1 MTESGKIKKLKLNPP
16 TTSRGGTPQGSRAAS
31 PMAGGRIPGSRA
43 SSPEGPMKRQA
54 SASTPIPGNQTFPT
68 SGEIHAAIPTT
79 GISSG
84 DLLKIFRPRIGGSK
98 ENHRKF
104 IAIVRDVSVYGK
116 EDRMLRPGTL
126 KDN

>member
-1 MTESGKIKKLKLNPP
+1 
-16 TTSRGGTPQGSRAAS
+16 
-31 PMAGGRIPGSRA
+31 MAGGRIPGSRA

-54 SASTPIPGNQTFPT
+54 SASTPISGNQTFPT
-68 SGEIHAAIPTT
+68 PGEIHAAIPAT

-84 DLLKIFRPRIGGSK
+84 DLLKIFRPRIGQ
-98 ENHRKF
+98 NHRKF

-126 KDN
+126 KEN

>member
-16 TTSRGGTPQGSRAAS
+16 TASRGGTPQGSRATS
-31 PMAGGRIPGSRA
+31 PMAGGRVSGSRA

-54 SASTPIPGNQTFPT
+54 GASTPISGNQTFPT
-68 SGEIHAAIPTT
+68 PAEIHAAIPAT

-98 ENHRKF
+98 DNHRKF
-104 IAIVRDVSVYGK
+104 IAIVREVGVYGK

-126 KDN
+126 KGN